1 MNKLWLLVGLFVGT
15 AHAQI
20 GTSFKSKELDY
31 IAGQQFWRNY
41 VLNPHAD
48 MNLRDVAVSGATLTR
63 NTTSPLE
70 GVADFAVT
78 LNNNATDTVTWSLKT
93 RDTFIGGQNCEARIQ
108 YSSTAIG
115 SNVRLQVLQ
124 GSTVVAESLPL
135 TNTGSLSTALPVV
148 LTFPCST
155 ATSTIVLRNATGNS
169 GSSTMRVDSVVYS
182 RETNVGTVAQA
193 TFYAGM
199 EQPGA
204 TGCGY
209 TQTTSSGTTNYVD
222 LGTGTGCSAWVTE
235 GAATAVGTNDHRM
248 TLNNMPP
255 GVYLFQLTGTF
266 YATSNNIAFFRLS
279 DGTTSYQPQILQNN
293 NAGTRATNLL
303 SFTVRIDTAGSRTYR
318 IQSADDAAIT
328 TGWDNSIAS
337 GTGIAWK
344 VYRYPTTGEQVF
356 RPDAPGVQWTA
367 YTPGFVGSGNGVAWT
382 NSTPTGAWRCDGDTL
397 ETMVNI
403 SFSGLPTTGTG
414 YFRVGIPSGFTI
426 DTTRLPATGTGQ
438 SLGSALA
445 LDSGTSFFR
454 GTVAYDTTTQV
465 KFHLN
470 DSGNEASNTNP
481 FTIASGD
488 RMTLEFRVPVT
499 ADSPCSRVRAPL
511 LVGSVTSNSAGL
523 ERVERARIAAGTACS
538 ASPCTITA
546 QSGSWLTSVTF
557 LSTGVYELQIASGIF
572 SAPPSCSVMTN
583 NFVAWDA
590 GSTPSATAFRFNTLN
605 SAGTLTNS
613 RDMHVQCSGPR

>member
-135 TNTGSLSTALPVV
+135 TNTGSLSTAFPVV
-148 LTFPCST
+148 LSFPCST
-155 ATSTIVLRNATGNS
+155 ATSTVVLRNATGNS

-266 YATSNNIAFFRLS
+266 YASSNNIAFFRLS

-318 IQSADDAAIT
+318 IQSSDDAAIT

-344 VYRYPTTGEQVF
+344 VYRYPTASEQVF

-367 YTPGFVGSGNGVAWT
+367 F
-382 NSTPTGAWRCDGDTL
+382 TPTGSFTTNTTYTGFYRCTGDTIEL
-397 ETMVNI
+397 QYRLAFTGAPNATTM
-403 SFSGLPTTGTG
+403 FLDL
-414 YFRVGIPSGFTI
+414 PSGFTM
-426 DTTRLPATGTGQ
+426 DTTKVVGDEAV
-438 SLGSALA
+438 LGSAIAIDFGVAQSSGSAYKEIGGSRIQA
-445 LDSGTSFFR
+445 LGPTAV
-454 GTVAYDTTTQV
+454 GW
-465 KFHLN
+465 
-470 DSGNEASNTNP
+470 SNTAP
-481 FTIASGD
+481 YTFGASD
-488 RMTLEFRVPVT
+488 RILINATVPVT
-499 ADSPCSRVRAPL
+499 AGSPCSRVQAPL

-523 ERVERARIAAGTACS
+523 ERVERARIAAGAACS

-557 LSTGVYELQIASGIF
+557 LSTGVYELQIAAGIF

-590 GSTPSATAFRFNTLN
+590 GSTPSATAFRYNTLN
-605 SAGTLTNS
+605 SSGTLTNS